1 MKNRILYFLSTAFFL
16 LACNS
21 NAQNVDANTFE
32 QKIKAGGVQVL
43 DVRTAGEYSGSHL
56 KNVMLADWTDK
67 AQFAERTKYLDKNKT
82 LLVYC
87 AAGGRSGQAAEW
99 LKEQGFKEVV
109 NRSGQ
114 AAEWL
119 KEQGFKEVVN
129 LQGGITA
136 WNAAGK
142 PVVREGG
149 AVELS
154 TTAFNATISSNSL
167 VLVDVGAAWCPPCK
181 MMEPILDELSKTLQ
195 GKYTLFK
202 VDGGNDVTVMK
213 QLGATVLPTFMVYK
227 NGKLSWKKEGIVS
240 LQELKEALT
249 K

>member
-1 MKNRILYFLSTAFFL
+1 MHMKNRIFCTLTAALFF

-32 QKIKAGGVQVL
+32 QKIIAGGVQVL

-56 KNVMLADWTDK
+56 KNVMLADWTNK
-67 AQFAERTKYLDKNKT
+67 AQFEERVKYLDKNKT

-87 AAGGRSGQAAEW
+87 AAGGRSGQAA
-99 LKEQGFKEVV
+99 V
-109 NRSGQ
+109 
-114 AAEWL
+114 WL

-154 TTAFNATISSNSL
+154 TAAFNATIASSGI
-167 VLVDVGAAWCPPCK
+167 VLVDIGATWCPPCK
-181 MMEPILDELSKTLQ
+181 KMEPILDELSKILQ
-195 GKYTLFK
+195 GKYTLLK

-213 QLGATVLPTFMVYK
+213 ELGAAVLPTFMVYK
-227 NGKLSWKKEGIVS
+227 NGKLSWKKEGIAT
-240 LQELKEALT
+240 LEELKSALT
-249 K
+249 Q

>member
-1 MKNRILYFLSTAFFL
+1 MKNRFFCTLTAALFF

-32 QKIKAGGVQVL
+32 QKIIAGGVQVL

-56 KNVMLADWTDK
+56 KNVMLADWTNK
-67 AQFAERTKYLDKNKT
+67 AQFEERVKYLDKNKT

-87 AAGGRSGQAAEW
+87 AAGGRSGQAA
-99 LKEQGFKEVV
+99 V
-109 NRSGQ
+109 
-114 AAEWL
+114 WL

-154 TTAFNATISSNSL
+154 TAAFNAMVASSGI
-167 VLVDVGAAWCPPCK
+167 VLVDIGAAWCPPCK
-181 MMEPILDELSKTLQ
+181 KMEPILDELSKTLQ
-195 GKYTLFK
+195 GKYTLLK

-213 QLGATVLPTFMVYK
+213 ELGAAVLPTFMVYK
-227 NGKLSWKKEGIVS
+227 NGKLSWKKEGIAT
-240 LQELKEALT
+240 LEELKSALT
-249 K
+249 Q

>member
-1 MKNRILYFLSTAFFL
+1 MKNRILYILSTAFFL
-16 LACNS
+16 LSCNS
-21 NAQNVDANTFE
+21 NAQNVDAGTFE
-32 QKIKAGGVQVL
+32 QKINAGGVQVL

-56 KNVMLADWTDK
+56 KNVMLADWTNK
-67 AQFAERTKYLDKNKT
+67 AQFEERVKYLDKNKT

-87 AAGGRSGQAAEW
+87 AAGGRSGQAA
-99 LKEQGFKEVV
+99 V
-109 NRSGQ
+109 
-114 AAEWL
+114 WL

-154 TTAFNATISSNSL
+154 TAAFNATIASSGI
-167 VLVDVGAAWCPPCK
+167 VLVDIGATWCPPCK
-181 MMEPILDELSKTLQ
+181 KMEPILDELSKTLQ
-195 GKYTLFK
+195 GKYTLLK

-213 QLGATVLPTFMVYK
+213 ELGAAVLPTFMVYK
-227 NGKLSWKKEGIVS
+227 NGKLSWKKEGIAT
-240 LQELKEALT
+240 LEELKSALT
-249 K
+249 Q

>member
-1 MKNRILYFLSTAFFL
+1 MGMKNRFFYLLTAALFF

-21 NAQNVDANTFE
+21 NAQNVDANVFE
-32 QKIKAGGVQVL
+32 QKINAGGVQVL
-43 DVRTAGEYSGSHL
+43 DVRTAGEYNGSHL
-56 KNVMLADWTDK
+56 KNVMLADWTNK
-67 AQFAERTKYLDKNKT
+67 AQFEERVKYLDKNKT

-87 AAGGRSGQAAEW
+87 AAGGRSGQAA
-99 LKEQGFKEVV
+99 V
-109 NRSGQ
+109 
-114 AAEWL
+114 WL

-154 TTAFNATISSNSL
+154 TAAFNATIASSGI
-167 VLVDVGAAWCPPCK
+167 VLVDIGAAWCPPCK
-181 MMEPILDELSKTLQ
+181 KMEPILDELSKTLQ
-195 GKYTLFK
+195 GKYTLLK

-213 QLGATVLPTFMVYK
+213 ELGAAVLPTFMVYK
-227 NGKLSWKKEGIVS
+227 NGKLSWKKEGIAT
-240 LQELKEALT
+240 LEELKSALT
-249 K
+249 Q

>member
-1 MKNRILYFLSTAFFL
+1 MKNRILYILSTAFFL

-32 QKIKAGGVQVL
+32 QKINAGGVQVL
-43 DVRTAGEYSGSHL
+43 DVRTAGEFSGSHL
-56 KNVMLADWTDK
+56 KNVMLADWTNK
-67 AQFAERTKYLDKNKT
+67 AQFEERIKYLDKNKT

-87 AAGGRSGQAAEW
+87 AAGGRSGQAA
-99 LKEQGFKEVV
+99 V
-109 NRSGQ
+109 
-114 AAEWL
+114 WL

-154 TTAFNATISSNSL
+154 TAAFNATIASSGI
-167 VLVDVGAAWCPPCK
+167 VLVDIGATWCPPCK
-181 MMEPILDELSKTLQ
+181 KMEPILDELSKTLQ
-195 GKYTLFK
+195 GKYTLLK

-213 QLGATVLPTFMVYK
+213 ELGAAVLPTFMVYK

-240 LQELKEALT
+240 LEELKSALT
-249 K
+249 Q

>member
-1 MKNRILYFLSTAFFL
+1 MKNRILYILSTAFFL
-16 LACNS
+16 LSCNS
-21 NAQNVDANTFE
+21 NAQNVDAGTFE
-32 QKIKAGGVQVL
+32 QKINAGGVQVL

-56 KNVMLADWTDK
+56 KNVMLADWTNK
-67 AQFAERTKYLDKNKT
+67 AQFEERVKYLDKNKT

-87 AAGGRSGQAAEW
+87 AAGGRSGQAA
-99 LKEQGFKEVV
+99 V
-109 NRSGQ
+109 
-114 AAEWL
+114 WL

-154 TTAFNATISSNSL
+154 TAAFNATIASSGI
-167 VLVDVGAAWCPPCK
+167 VLVDIGAAWCPPCK
-181 MMEPILDELSKTLQ
+181 KMEPVLDALSKSLP
-195 GKYTLFK
+195 GKYTLLK

-213 QLGATVLPTFMVYK
+213 ELGAAVLPTFMVYK
-227 NGKLSWKKEGIVS
+227 NGKLSWKKEGIAT
-240 LQELKEALT
+240 LEELKSALT
-249 K
+249 Q

>member
-1 MKNRILYFLSTAFFL
+1 MKNRFFCTLTAALFF

-21 NAQNVDANTFE
+21 NAQNVDANAFE
-32 QKIKAGGVQVL
+32 QKINAGGVQVL

-56 KNVMLADWTDK
+56 KNVMLADWTNK
-67 AQFAERTKYLDKNKT
+67 AQFEERVKYLDKNKT

-87 AAGGRSGQAAEW
+87 AAGGRSGQAA
-99 LKEQGFKEVV
+99 V
-109 NRSGQ
+109 
-114 AAEWL
+114 WL

-154 TTAFNATISSNSL
+154 TAAFNATIASSGI
-167 VLVDVGAAWCPPCK
+167 VLVDIGAAWCPPCK
-181 MMEPILDELSKTLQ
+181 KMEPVLDALSKSLP
-195 GKYTLFK
+195 GKYTFLK
-202 VDGGNDVTVMK
+202 VDGGRDLDVMK
-213 QLGATVLPTFMVYK
+213 EIGAAVLPTFMVYK

-240 LQELKEALT
+240 LEELKSALT
-249 K
+249 Q

>member
-1 MKNRILYFLSTAFFL
+1 MKNRILYFLSTTFFL

-32 QKIKAGGVQVL
+32 QKINAGGVQVL

-109 NRSGQ
+109 N
-114 AAEWL
+114 
-119 KEQGFKEVVN
+119 

-154 TTAFNATISSNSL
+154 TTTFNATISSNNL
-167 VLVDVGAAWCPPCK
+167 VLVDVGAAWCPPCRK
-181 MMEPILDELSKTLQ
+181 MEPVLEALAKELQ
-195 GKYTLFK
+195 GKYTLLK
-202 VDGGNDVTVMK
+202 VDGGNDATVMK
-213 QLGATVLPTFMVYK
+213 EIGAAVLPTYMVYK

>member
-1 MKNRILYFLSTAFFL
+1 MHMKNRIFCTLTAALFF

-32 QKIKAGGVQVL
+32 QKIIAGGVQVL

-56 KNVMLADWTDK
+56 KNVMLADWTNK
-67 AQFAERTKYLDKNKT
+67 AQFEERVKYLDKNKT

-87 AAGGRSGQAAEW
+87 AAGGRSGQAA
-99 LKEQGFKEVV
+99 V
-109 NRSGQ
+109 
-114 AAEWL
+114 WL

-154 TTAFNATISSNSL
+154 TAAFNATIASSGI
-167 VLVDVGAAWCPPCK
+167 VLVDIGATWCPPCK
-181 MMEPILDELSKTLQ
+181 KMEPILDELSKTLQ
-195 GKYTLFK
+195 GKYTLLK

-213 QLGATVLPTFMVYK
+213 ELGAAVLPTFMVYK
-227 NGKLSWKKEGIVS
+227 NGKLSWKKEGITT
-240 LQELKEALT
+240 LEELKSALT
-249 K
+249 Q

>member
-1 MKNRILYFLSTAFFL
+1 MNMKNRFFCILIAAFFM
-16 LACNS
+16 ASCSS

-32 QKIKAGGVQVL
+32 QKINAGGVQVL
-43 DVRTAGEYSGSHL
+43 DVRTAGEYNGSHL

-99 LKEQGFKEVV
+99 LKEQGY
-109 NRSGQ
+109 
-114 AAEWL
+114 
-119 KEQGFKEVVN
+119 KEVVN

-154 TTAFNATISSNSL
+154 TTAFNATISSNNL

-181 MMEPILDELSKTLQ
+181 KMEPVLEALAKELR
-195 GKYTLFK
+195 GKYTLLK
-202 VDGGNDVTVMK
+202 VDGGNDATVMK
-213 QLGATVLPTFMVYK
+213 EIGAAVLPTFMVYK
-227 NGKLSWKKEGIVS
+227 NGKLSWKKEGIVT

>member
-1 MKNRILYFLSTAFFL
+1 MKNRFFCTLTAALFF

-21 NAQNVDANTFE
+21 NAQNVDANAFE
-32 QKIKAGGVQVL
+32 QKINAGGVQVL

-56 KNVMLADWTDK
+56 KNVMLADWTNK
-67 AQFAERTKYLDKNKT
+67 AQFEERVKYLDKNKT

-87 AAGGRSGQAAEW
+87 AAGGRSGQAA
-99 LKEQGFKEVV
+99 V
-109 NRSGQ
+109 
-114 AAEWL
+114 WL

-154 TTAFNATISSNSL
+154 TAAFNATIASSGI
-167 VLVDVGAAWCPPCK
+167 VLVDIGATWCPPCK
-181 MMEPILDELSKTLQ
+181 KMEPILDALSTTMQ
-195 GKYTLFK
+195 GKYTLLK
-202 VDGGNDVTVMK
+202 VDGGNDATVMK
-213 QLGATVLPTFMVYK
+213 ELGATVLPTFMVYK
-227 NGKLSWKKEGIVS
+227 NGKLSWKKEGIAT
-240 LQELKEALT
+240 LEELKSALT
-249 K
+249 Q

>member
-109 NRSGQ
+109 N
-114 AAEWL
+114 
-119 KEQGFKEVVN
+119 

-142 PVVREGG
+142 PIVREGG

-154 TTAFNATISSNSL
+154 TTAFNATISSNNL
-167 VLVDVGAAWCPPCK
+167 VLVDVGAAWCPPCRK
-181 MMEPILDELSKTLQ
+181 MEPVLEALAKELR
-195 GKYTLFK
+195 GKYTLLK
-202 VDGGNDVTVMK
+202 VDGGNDATVMK
-213 QLGATVLPTFMVYK
+213 EIGAAVLPTYMVYK

>member
-1 MKNRILYFLSTAFFL
+1 MKNRFFCILSAAIFF

-21 NAQNVDANTFE
+21 NAQNVDAGTFE

-43 DVRTAGEYSGSHL
+43 DVRTAGEYNGSHL
-56 KNVMLADWTDK
+56 KNVLQADWTDK

-87 AAGGRSGQAAEW
+87 AGGGRSGQAA
-99 LKEQGFKEVV
+99 
-109 NRSGQ
+109 
-114 AAEWL
+114 AWL

-136 WNAAGK
+136 WNGAGK
-142 PVVREGG
+142 PVVKQGG
-149 AVELS
+149 VVELS
-154 TTAFNATISSNSL
+154 SMAFNATIATNQI
-167 VLVDVGAAWCPPCK
+167 VLVDVGAEWCPPCK
-181 MMEPILDELSKTLQ
+181 KMEPVLEALAKELQ
-195 GKYTLFK
+195 GKYTFLK

-213 QLGATVLPTFMVYK
+213 EIGAAVLPTFMVYK

>member
-1 MKNRILYFLSTAFFL
+1 MNMKNRILYFLSTAFFL
-16 LACNS
+16 LSCNS

-56 KNVMLADWTDK
+56 KNVMLADWTNK
-67 AQFAERTKYLDKNKT
+67 AQFEERVKYLDKNKT

-87 AAGGRSGQAAEW
+87 AAGGRSGQAA
-99 LKEQGFKEVV
+99 V
-109 NRSGQ
+109 
-114 AAEWL
+114 WL

-136 WNAAGK
+136 WNAASK

-154 TTAFNATISSNSL
+154 TAAFNATIASSGI
-167 VLVDVGAAWCPPCK
+167 VLVDIGAAWCPPCK
-181 MMEPILDELSKTLQ
+181 KMEPILDELSKTLQ
-195 GKYTLFK
+195 GKYTLLK
-202 VDGGNDVTVMK
+202 VDGGNDVSVMK
-213 QLGATVLPTFMVYK
+213 ELGAAVLPTFMVYK
-227 NGKLSWKKEGIVS
+227 NGKLSWKKEGIAT
-240 LQELKEALT
+240 LEELKSALT
-249 K
+249 Q

>member
-1 MKNRILYFLSTAFFL
+1 MKNRILYFLSTTFFL

-21 NAQNVDANTFE
+21 NAQNVNANTFE

-109 NRSGQ
+109 N
-114 AAEWL
+114 
-119 KEQGFKEVVN
+119 

-154 TTAFNATISSNSL
+154 STVFNATISSNNL
-167 VLVDVGAAWCPPCK
+167 VLVDVGAAWCPPCRK
-181 MMEPILDELSKTLQ
+181 MEPVLEALAKELQ
-195 GKYTLFK
+195 GKYTLLK
-202 VDGGNDVTVMK
+202 VDGGNDATVMK
-213 QLGATVLPTFMVYK
+213 EIGAAVLPTYMVYK

>member
-1 MKNRILYFLSTAFFL
+1 MKNRIFCMLTAALFF

-32 QKIKAGGVQVL
+32 QKINAGGVQVL

-56 KNVMLADWTDK
+56 KNVMLADWTNK
-67 AQFAERTKYLDKNKT
+67 AQFEERVKYLDKNKT

-87 AAGGRSGQAAEW
+87 AAGGRSGQAA
-99 LKEQGFKEVV
+99 V
-109 NRSGQ
+109 
-114 AAEWL
+114 WL

-154 TTAFNATISSNSL
+154 TAAFNATIASSGI
-167 VLVDVGAAWCPPCK
+167 VLVDIGATWCPPCK
-181 MMEPILDELSKTLQ
+181 KMEPILDELSKTLQ
-195 GKYTLFK
+195 GKYTLLK

-213 QLGATVLPTFMVYK
+213 ELGAAVLPTFMVYK
-227 NGKLSWKKEGIVS
+227 NGKLSWKKEGIAT
-240 LQELKEALT
+240 LEELKSALT
-249 K
+249 Q

>member
-1 MKNRILYFLSTAFFL
+1 MHMKNRFFCTLTAALFF

-21 NAQNVDANTFE
+21 NAQNVDANAFE
-32 QKIKAGGVQVL
+32 QKINAGGVQVL

-56 KNVMLADWTDK
+56 KNVMLADWTNK
-67 AQFAERTKYLDKNKT
+67 AQFEERVKYLDKNKT

-87 AAGGRSGQAAEW
+87 AAGGRSGQAA
-99 LKEQGFKEVV
+99 V
-109 NRSGQ
+109 
-114 AAEWL
+114 WL

-154 TTAFNATISSNSL
+154 TAAFNATIASSGI
-167 VLVDVGAAWCPPCK
+167 VLVDIGAAWCPPCK
-181 MMEPILDELSKTLQ
+181 KMEPILDALSTTMQ
-195 GKYTLFK
+195 GKYTLLK
-202 VDGGNDVTVMK
+202 VDGGNDATVMK
-213 QLGATVLPTFMVYK
+213 ELGAAVLPTFMVYK
-227 NGKLSWKKEGIVS
+227 NGKLSWKKEGIAT
-240 LQELKEALT
+240 LEELKSALT
-249 K
+249 Q

>member
-1 MKNRILYFLSTAFFL
+1 MKNRFFCTLTAALFF

-21 NAQNVDANTFE
+21 NAQNVDANAFE
-32 QKIKAGGVQVL
+32 QKINAGGVQVL

-56 KNVMLADWTDK
+56 KNVMLADWTNK
-67 AQFAERTKYLDKNKT
+67 AQFEERVKYLDKNKT

-87 AAGGRSGQAAEW
+87 AAGGRSGQAA
-99 LKEQGFKEVV
+99 V
-109 NRSGQ
+109 
-114 AAEWL
+114 WL

-154 TTAFNATISSNSL
+154 TAAFNATIASSGI
-167 VLVDVGAAWCPPCK
+167 VLVDIGAAWCPPCK
-181 MMEPILDELSKTLQ
+181 KMEPVLDALSKSLP
-195 GKYTLFK
+195 GKYTLLK

-213 QLGATVLPTFMVYK
+213 ELGAAVLPTFMVYK
-227 NGKLSWKKEGIVS
+227 NGKLSWKKEGIAT
-240 LQELKEALT
+240 LEELKSALT
-249 K
+249 Q

>member
-1 MKNRILYFLSTAFFL
+1 MKNRIFCTLTAALFF

-32 QKIKAGGVQVL
+32 QKIIAGGVQVL

-56 KNVMLADWTDK
+56 KNVMLADWTNK
-67 AQFAERTKYLDKNKT
+67 AQFEERVKYLDKNKT

-87 AAGGRSGQAAEW
+87 AAGGRSGQAA
-99 LKEQGFKEVV
+99 V
-109 NRSGQ
+109 
-114 AAEWL
+114 WL

-154 TTAFNATISSNSL
+154 TAAFNATIASSGI
-167 VLVDVGAAWCPPCK
+167 VLVDIGAAWCPPCK
-181 MMEPILDELSKTLQ
+181 KMEPILDELSKTLQ
-195 GKYTLFK
+195 GKYTLLK

-213 QLGATVLPTFMVYK
+213 ELGAAVLPTFMVYK
-227 NGKLSWKKEGIVS
+227 NGKLSWKKEGIAT
-240 LQELKEALT
+240 LEELKSALT
-249 K
+249 Q

>member
-1 MKNRILYFLSTAFFL
+1 MKNRFFCMLSAAIFF

-32 QKIKAGGVQVL
+32 QKINAGGVQVL

-109 NRSGQ
+109 N
-114 AAEWL
+114 
-119 KEQGFKEVVN
+119 
-129 LQGGITA
+129 LQGGITS

-154 TTAFNATISSNSL
+154 TAAFNATISSNNL
-167 VLVDVGAAWCPPCK
+167 VLVDVGAAWCPPCRK
-181 MMEPILDELSKTLQ
+181 MEPVLEALAKELQ
-195 GKYTLFK
+195 GKYTLLK
-202 VDGGNDVTVMK
+202 VDGGNDATVMK
-213 QLGATVLPTFMVYK
+213 EIGAAVLPTYMVYK

>member
-1 MKNRILYFLSTAFFL
+1 MKNRFFCTLTAALFF

-21 NAQNVDANTFE
+21 NAQNVDANAFE
-32 QKIKAGGVQVL
+32 QKINAGGVQVL

-56 KNVMLADWTDK
+56 KNVMLADWTNK
-67 AQFAERTKYLDKNKT
+67 AQFEERVKYLDKNKT

-87 AAGGRSGQAAEW
+87 AAGGRSGQAAVW
-99 LKEQGFKEVV
+99 LKEQGFKEVI
-109 NRSGQ
+109 
-114 AAEWL
+114 
-119 KEQGFKEVVN
+119 N

-154 TTAFNATISSNSL
+154 TAAFNATIASSGI
-167 VLVDVGAAWCPPCK
+167 VLVDIGAAWCPPCK

-202 VDGGNDVTVMK
+202 VDGGNDVSVMK

-227 NGKLSWKKEGIVS
+227 NGKLSWKKEGIAT
-240 LQELKEALT
+240 LEELKSALT
-249 K
+249 Q

>member
-1 MKNRILYFLSTAFFL
+1 MKNRFFCTLTAALFF

-32 QKIKAGGVQVL
+32 QKIIAGGVQVL

-56 KNVMLADWTDK
+56 KNVMLADWTNK
-67 AQFAERTKYLDKNKT
+67 AQFEERVKYLDKNKT

-87 AAGGRSGQAAEW
+87 AAGGRSGQAA
-99 LKEQGFKEVV
+99 V
-109 NRSGQ
+109 
-114 AAEWL
+114 WL

-154 TTAFNATISSNSL
+154 TAAFNATIASSGI
-167 VLVDVGAAWCPPCK
+167 VLVDIGATWCPPCK
-181 MMEPILDELSKTLQ
+181 KMEPILDELSKTLQ
-195 GKYTLFK
+195 GKYTLLK

-213 QLGATVLPTFMVYK
+213 ELGTAVLPTFMVYK
-227 NGKLSWKKEGIVS
+227 NGKLSWKKEGIAT
-240 LQELKEALT
+240 LEELKSALT
-249 K
+249 Q